1 MTKNRVEGP
10 SFAGETLLPIL
21 QYAGAFTTGISIVRT
36 LQPPKSNFCR
46 TLTQTCWSI
55 FERPHSYSKVSK
67 PKQRHPYWNFGLF
80 RDDSVGPVIRHGNR
94 FDIDI
99 VRGRGSMHLRSRR
112 IEGKQQ
118 LCRSTGGFPYRTD
131 VQYQECEIHMPCLCP
146 RHGQ

>member
-36 LQPPKSNFCR
+36 LQPPKSIFCR

-67 PKQRHPYWNFGLF
+67 PKQRHLYWNFGLF
-80 RDDSVGPVIRHGNR
+80 RGDSVGPVTRLVPVIRHGNR

-99 VRGRGSMHLRSRR
+99 LSEAGEVCTYVV
-112 IEGKQQ
+112 EG
-118 LCRSTGGFPYRTD
+118 
-131 VQYQECEIHMPCLCP
+131 
-146 RHGQ
+146 